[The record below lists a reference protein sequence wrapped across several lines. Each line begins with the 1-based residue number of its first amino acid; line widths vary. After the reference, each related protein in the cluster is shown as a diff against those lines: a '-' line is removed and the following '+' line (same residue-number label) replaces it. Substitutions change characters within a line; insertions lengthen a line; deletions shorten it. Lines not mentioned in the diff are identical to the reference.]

1 MSDLSSPDYI
11 AWFKREVAVPG
22 RFTTLYPETTD
33 PDIAGALVDGFYRA
47 RLDGW
52 FPGVEATLDT
62 HQTTPDVSLTGV
74 ALIVVYAGIQF
85 IRNELKNMPTR
96 TNYQA
101 PGGLGAETEY
111 GPSVMV
117 ERLKELQEEKKD
129 LLAQARRPS
138 ARPVYMHDG
147 YAIRIGTL
155 YPVERM
161 VNYPVAYQQPSALT

>member
-1 MSDLSSPDYI
+1 MTDLSDATYV
-11 AWFKREVAVPG
+11 AWFKRNVAVPG

-33 PDIAGALVDGFYRA
+33 PDIAAALVDGFYRA

-52 FPGVEATLDT
+52 FPGVEADLTTL
-62 HQTTPDVSLTGV
+62 QTTPDLSTTGV
-74 ALIVVYAGIQF
+74 ALSIVYAGIQF

-96 TNYQA
+96 TNYAA
-101 PGGLGAETEY
+101 PGGLQAETEY

-117 ERLKELQEEKKD
+117 ERLKELQQEKKD
-129 LLAQARRPS
+129 LLALAQRPS
-138 ARPVYMHDG
+138 ARPVFMHDG

-161 VNYPVAYQQPSALT
+161 TRYPIAYEPPIALT